1 VAREVGNA
9 TLLQEMARYGIAED
23 VFVSFEMQQVYNHFA
38 LKDDD
43 DLFEHIGDGRLRLP
57 EVIHRFQ
64 HDLHLDNLN
73 TVAEGTEYNDIEIS
87 TLDPVS
93 VKLSSC
99 CKPLPTEKNNFALLT
114 RERLSIH
121 RRNCPRL
128 EGIKYHREDAVN
140 VTWNPKATA
149 IKKSQTIH
157 ILAAKRQRLLMIAGV
172 APAEMEITE
181 LSVLSS
187 TPTKKPA
194 WQMVFKV
201 PNLAVL
207 QNVLKHFEKSAIE
220 FEFEFDY

>member
-1 VAREVGNA
+1 MAREVGGA
-9 TLLQEMARYGIAED
+9 TVLQEMARYGIPEEIFD
-23 VFVSFEMQQVYNHFA
+23 SFEIQQVYNFFA
-38 LKDDD
+38 LKNSDE
-43 DLFEHIGDGRLRLP
+43 LFEHVGDGRIRLP
-57 EVIHRFQ
+57 EVIHRLEHEFG
-64 HDLHLDNLN
+64 LENLN
-73 TVAEGTEYNDIEIS
+73 TVAEGSEYNDIEIS

-128 EGIKYHREDAVN
+128 EEIKYHREDAVN
-140 VTWNPKATA
+140 VTWNPKATV

-157 ILAAKRQRLLMIAGV
+157 ILAAKRQRLMMIAGV
-172 APAEMEITE
+172 APREMTITE

-187 TPTKKPA
+187 TPTKTPA
-194 WQMVFKV
+194 WQMVFNV